1 MQENLSS
8 NSMQV
13 NAKLPQPVWAWI
25 EVTAIPH
32 HSSDNTAVV
41 PAMHPLFMLLFVCL
55 ISCLAFMVN
64 SLDHVEMV
72 SYPKHSF
79 PTAG

>member
-25 EVTAIPH
+25 KVTAIPH
-32 HSSDNTAVV
+32 HSRDNTAVV
-41 PAMHPLFMLLFVCL
+41 PAMQPLFHAFVCL
-55 ISCLAFMVN
+55 FNFL
-64 SLDHVEMV
+64 L
-72 SYPKHSF
+72 SYPKHFF
-79 PTAG
+79 PTAGQALSKQLTSN